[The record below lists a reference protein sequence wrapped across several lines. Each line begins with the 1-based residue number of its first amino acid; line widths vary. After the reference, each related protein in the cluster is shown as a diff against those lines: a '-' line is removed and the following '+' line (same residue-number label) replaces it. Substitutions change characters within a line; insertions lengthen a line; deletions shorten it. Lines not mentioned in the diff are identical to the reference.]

1 MNLALSAEQARVQAV
16 ARELARDAF
25 AARALRHDQSAEVP
39 LDNIADMRS
48 QGLLGL
54 VIGRDIGGAGGG
66 IQGDDP
72 LAYLLALEQIA
83 QVCLATSHC
92 LQVHSHA
99 AHYID
104 QTATGEQR
112 QRILGDVIANGA
124 LMTTLGS
131 EPGRTARG
139 ARNQTTAQALDRGG
153 WQLDGVKNYATLASA
168 CKYLLVLADSAFDA
182 ANGALSPQGERFAA
196 NERVALAVPV
206 AAAGVSFVEGSWDPL
221 GMRAAVSPTLKF
233 EAVQVGWAD
242 TIGASNQ
249 HFSGQWSVKADLG
262 FAAQY
267 VGAAEGILQ
276 LAIIAINR
284 RGTTDDP
291 HVQRHLGRLRF
302 AIDGARGLLYRA
314 AWLWTQADKA
324 AAAQA
329 SLGAKHQAIDV
340 AQQLLDVVVQIVGP
354 SHFGAASELARHY
367 RDLRFLTMR
376 EHLDRT
382 AAQVGKELLQGRGAA
397 AGASSAALKELE
409 HGA

>member
-1 MNLALSAEQARVQAV
+1 MNLSLSAEQSRVQGL

-25 AARALRHDQSAEVP
+25 AARAEHYDQLAEVP
-39 LDNIADMRS
+39 LQNLADLRHH
-48 QGLLGL
+48 GLLGL
-54 VIGRDIGGAGGG
+54 VIGRDVGGAGGG

-92 LQVHSHA
+92 LQVHCHA

-104 QTATGEQR
+104 QTATLAQR
-112 QRILGDVIANGA
+112 QRILGDVIDNGA

-139 ARNQTTAQALDRGG
+139 ARHQTTARAREGG

-168 CKYLLVLADSAFDA
+168 SRYLLVLADGVFGA
-182 ANGALSPQGERFAA
+182 AVNPTSPEGERFVAQQ
-196 NERVALAVPV
+196 RVAFAVPV
-206 AAAGVSFVEGSWDPL
+206 SAPGVSFVEGSWDPL
-221 GMRAAVSPTLKF
+221 GMRAAVSPTVKLD
-233 EAVQVGWAD
+233 AVKVGWAD
-242 TIGASNQ
+242 TIGACNE

-276 LAIIAINR
+276 AAISAITR
-284 RGTTDDP
+284 RGTADDT
-291 HVQRHLGRLRF
+291 HVQRHVGRLRF

-324 AAAQA
+324 EAAQA

-340 AQQLLDVVVQIVGP
+340 AQQLLDGVVQIAGP
-354 SHFGAASELARHY
+354 SHFGAASALARKY

-382 AAQVGKELLQGRGAA
+382 AAQVGKALLQGPATA
-397 AGASSAALKELE
+397 AGLALEASE